1 MINDRA
7 DDAGARISAR
17 FAAATLAL
25 FVLLTVAHT
34 WPLAA
39 APATWSRN
47 DTSDTILHEWILAWV
62 PHQLWHDPL
71 HLFDANIFYPERYS
85 LAYSDPL
92 LVQALM
98 GAPLSWAGATPV
110 LVYNI
115 VLMAG
120 FALTGWAMCLL
131 VAHWTGSRLA
141 GIMSGTLVAFNAF
154 TLTRLT
160 QIQDEHLEFFPLVLL
175 ALDRLLAKPR
185 ARRALALA
193 GSYVLQALTGHYLL
207 VFTAI
212 SIVAATLARPR
223 EWLGGRA
230 RTFLP
235 NAALAAAIAVV
246 LLAPVLLPYYYVS
259 RDQGLTRSLQET
271 NTFSAHLITYLSA
284 AGTLHFNLWSR
295 PFFQGDALF
304 PGVTALALAGVAV
317 VTGVAIRDA
326 RARMVLVMGVVAAA
340 LSFGPAFLPY
350 RWLYAV
356 FPLMSGIRG
365 AVRFGQIALIAVG
378 VLAGFGLAVVQR
390 RVARREKGVGSHFLR
405 ASSLLA
411 SRRFPEVALAA
422 VLLLAV
428 NVEAWRAPIGYVT
441 YRGIPPIYDALDQ
454 IGPRAVLVWLP
465 FRPPQEVFM
474 NAPFMLVSTRR
485 WHPMLNGYSGF
496 KPASYDRH
504 YESLK
509 GFPDETSIKYLQT
522 LGVTHVLIDG
532 RNMRRQQLDRLAGF
546 RALTFWMTDGNL
558 QIYLLAS

>member
-1 MINDRA
+1 VNIGFA
-7 DDAGARISAR
+7 AGA
-17 FAAATLAL
+17 LAL

-34 WPLAA
+34 WPLAS

-47 DTSDTILHEWILAWV
+47 DAADTILHEWILAWV
-62 PHQLWHDPL
+62 PHQLLRHPL
-71 HLFDANIFYPERYS
+71 HLFDANIFYPERYT

-92 LVQALM
+92 FVQSIM
-98 GAPLSWAGATPV
+98 GAPLLWAGASPV
-110 LVYNI
+110 LVYNL

-120 FALTGWAMCLL
+120 FALTGWAMCLM
-131 VAHWTGSRLA
+131 VERWTGSRLA

-160 QIQDEHLEFFPLVLL
+160 QIQDEHLEFFPLVLV

-185 ARRALALA
+185 ARRALELA
-193 GSYVLQALTGHYLL
+193 GSYLLQALTGHYLL

-223 EWLGGRA
+223 EWLGAPA

-235 NAALAAAIAVV
+235 NAALAAVTAIVV
-246 LLAPVLLPYYYVS
+246 LTPILLPYYYVS
-259 RDQGLTRSLQET
+259 RDVGLTRSLQET
-271 NTFSAHLITYLSA
+271 NLFSAHLITYLSA

-304 PGVTALALAGVAV
+304 PGVTALALAVFAVA
-317 VTGVAIRDA
+317 TGIAIRDR
-326 RARMVLVMGVVAAA
+326 RARMVLVMGIVTAAF
-340 LSFGPAFLPY
+340 SFGPAFPPY

-356 FPLMSGIRG
+356 FPLMTGIRG
-365 AVRFGQIALIAVG
+365 AVRLGQIVLIAIG
-378 VLAGFGLAVVQR
+378 ILAGFGLAAIQR
-390 RVARREKGVGSHFLR
+390 RVPRRWE
-405 ASSLLA
+405 LA
-411 SRRFPEVALAA
+411 VAA

-428 NVEAWRAPIGYVT
+428 NVEAWRAPIGYT
-441 YRGIPPIYDALDQ
+441 RYRGIPPIYDALDQ
-454 IGPRAVLVWLP
+454 VGPRAVLVWLP
-465 FRPPQEVFM
+465 FRPAQEAFL
-474 NAPFMLVSTRR
+474 NAPFMLVSTRW

-496 KPASYDRH
+496 RPASYDRH

-532 RNMRRQQLDRLAGF
+532 RNMRRQQLDRLPEF
-546 RALTFWMTDGNL
+546 RALTFWKTDGNL
-558 QIYLLAS
+558 QIFLLAN

>member
-1 MINDRA
+1 MISDRSA
-7 DDAGARISAR
+7 DGAAARARIGRPGAAG
-17 FAAATLAL
+17 FAVSTLAL
-25 FVLLTVAHT
+25 FVFLTAAHT
-34 WPLAA
+34 WPLAS

-47 DTSDTILHEWILAWV
+47 DAADTILHEWILAWV
-62 PHQLWHDPL
+62 PHQIWNHPF
-71 HLFDANIFYPERYS
+71 HLFDANIFYPERS
-85 LAYSDPL
+85 TLAYSDPL
-92 LVQALM
+92 LVEALM
-98 GAPLSWAGATPV
+98 GAPLWWAGASPV
-110 LVYNI
+110 LVYNV

-131 VAHWTGSRLA
+131 VARWTGSRLA

-160 QIQDEHLEFFPLVLL
+160 QIQDEHLEFFPLVLV

-185 ARRALALA
+185 ARRALELS
-193 GSYVLQALTGHYLL
+193 GSYLLQAMTGHYLL

-212 SIVAATLARPR
+212 SIVAATLARPG
-223 EWLGGRA
+223 EWLGARA

-235 NAALAAAIAVV
+235 NAALAAAVSVV
-246 LLAPVLLPYYYVS
+246 LLAPILLPYYYVS

-317 VTGVAIRDA
+317 VTGVAIRDR
-326 RARMVLVMGVVAAA
+326 RARMVLVMGIAAA
-340 LSFGPAFLPY
+340 AFSFGPAFPPY
-350 RWLYAV
+350 RWLYQV

-365 AVRFGQIALIAVG
+365 AVRLGQIALVAIG
-378 VLAGFGLAVVQR
+378 ILAGFGLAAIQR
-390 RVARREKGVGSHFLR
+390 RVPRRWEM
-405 ASSLLA
+405 
-411 SRRFPEVALAA
+411 ALVA

-428 NVEAWRAPIGYVT
+428 NIEAWRAPIGYVK
-441 YRGIPPIYDALDQ
+441 YRGIPAIYDALDQ
-454 IGPRAVLVWLP
+454 IGPKAVLVWMP
-465 FRPPQEVFM
+465 FRPPQEAFL
-474 NAPFMLVSTRR
+474 NAPFMLVSTRW

-496 KPASYDRH
+496 RPASYDRH

-509 GFPDETSIKYLQT
+509 EFPDETSIGYLQT

-532 RNMRRQQLDRLAGF
+532 RNMRRQQLDRLPQF